1 MKPVRGPKV
10 ADGSASG
17 AFLALEHKGGNMAYG
32 LSRQQI
38 VMLVIMVFGTFVT
51 VLNQTV
57 VTPAQPSIMAEM
69 GIDASTV
76 QWLTTGFTLVNAIM
90 IPVTAYLTDKHST
103 KILYIISLC
112 IFAIGSLMAG
122 MAPNFAVLLI
132 GRLLQAAGA
141 GILMPMVMT
150 VLMITFPV
158 ERRGSA
164 MGIFGIVIAFA
175 PAVGPSVAGLV
186 IDSFGWRILFYAIAT
201 LIVVVILI
209 SVFALRKSKPF
220 NPSAHLDKLSVIL
233 STVGFGALLYGFST
247 IGSVGLNVSDGIITL
262 VGIVVLV
269 LFFRRQLKMEQPMLN
284 VRVLA
289 NRRFLVGTVIGM
301 IVQASLLAAGVLMP
315 IYLQSYMGY
324 SATVSGLVIM
334 PGAILMGVMN
344 PFAGRLFDKYGPRVL
359 SIIGLTILT
368 ISTVGFATLSS
379 TTDVVWVTIIYT
391 VRMFSLSLV
400 NMPITTWAMNALDNK
415 VLNHGTSVNNT
426 LRQVSGS
433 LGTALLVSID
443 TFVTGSASGSMT
455 PVEAGIAG
463 VNAAFMAAV
472 ALSAVAL
479 ILTIVFVKNTPGKQ
493 QSEPDG
499 EERTMIEKIMKRDV
513 YSLSPDATVVDAMKL
528 FVEHGISGAPVVDKS
543 GKAVGFVSDGDIM
556 RLLSTQSNSYMDPV
570 VLIMQM
576 GVDQETYD
584 EKLANLMKMNIRDIG
599 TKGVIGVDLRTTL
612 PQVCRLLS
620 KNHLKKVPVLHDGKI
635 IGVINRSDITLY
647 SMKTYLEGRDDKDL
661 DREVAIDER
670 KRAEAVSQQQIDSAG
685 QTESA
690 AKATGRNALKQ

>member
-1 MKPVRGPKV
+1 
-10 ADGSASG
+10 
-17 AFLALEHKGGNMAYG
+17 MAYG

-38 VMLVIMVFGTFVT
+38 VMLVIMIFGTFIT
-51 VLNQTV
+51 VLNQTI

-69 GIDASTV
+69 SIDASSV

-103 KILYIISLC
+103 KILYIISMA

-122 MAPNFAVLLI
+122 IAPDFAVLLI

-150 VLMITFPV
+150 VLMLTFPV

-175 PAVGPSVAGLV
+175 PAIGPSVAGLV
-186 IDSFGWRILFYAIAT
+186 IDSFGWRILFYAIAA

-209 SVFALRKSKPF
+209 SLLVLKRTEPL
-220 NPSAHLDKLSVIL
+220 NPAAHLDKISVVL

-247 IGSVGLNVSDGIITL
+247 IGSVGLNIVDGVITL
-262 VGIVVLV
+262 LGVIVLV

-289 NRRFLVGTVIGM
+289 NRRFLIGTVIGM

-334 PGAILMGVMN
+334 PGAILMGIMN

-359 SIIGLTILT
+359 SIVGLAILT
-368 ISTVGFATLSS
+368 ISTVGFATLTS
-379 TTDVVWVTIIYT
+379 TTNVIWITIIYT
-391 VRMFSLSLV
+391 IRMLSLSLV

-443 TFVTGSASGSMT
+443 TFATASASGSMA
-455 PVEAGIAG
+455 PVEAGILG
-463 VNAAFMAAV
+463 VNAAFTAAV
-472 ALSAVAL
+472 VLSAVAL
-479 ILTIVFVKNTPGKQ
+479 ALTIIFVKNK
-493 QSEPDG
+493 PD
-499 EERTMIEKIMKRDV
+499 EAKSVDPDNEQRTMIEKIMKPDV
-513 YSLSPDATVVDAMKL
+513 YSLPPDATVVDAMRL
-528 FVEHGISGAPVVDKS
+528 FVEHGISGAPVVDAN

-556 RLLSTQSNSYMDPV
+556 RLLSAESNAYMDPV

-576 GVDQETYD
+576 RADEETYD

-599 TKGVIGVDLRTTL
+599 AKGVIGVDLYTTL
-612 PQVCRLLS
+612 PQVCRILS
-620 KNHLKKVPVLHDGKI
+620 KNHLKKVPVLHEDRI
-635 IGVINRSDITLY
+635 VGVINRSDITLY

-661 DREVAIDER
+661 DREIRIDER
-670 KRAEAVSQQQIDSAG
+670 KRAEAERNQHEQNI
-685 QTESA
+685 
-690 AKATGRNALKQ
+690 ATRQ

>member
-1 MKPVRGPKV
+1 
-10 ADGSASG
+10 
-17 AFLALEHKGGNMAYG
+17 MAYG
-32 LSRQQI
+32 LTRQQI
-38 VMLVIMVFGTFVT
+38 VMLVIMIFGTFVT

-103 KILYIISLC
+103 KMLYLVSMG
-112 IFAIGSLMAG
+112 IFAVGSLMAG
-122 MAPNFAVLLI
+122 IAPDFAVLLI

-150 VLMITFPV
+150 VLMLTFPV

-175 PAVGPSVAGLV
+175 PAIGPSVSGLV
-186 IDSFGWRILFYAIAT
+186 IDSFGWRVLFYAIAI
-201 LIVVVILI
+201 LISAVVLI
-209 SVFALRKSKPF
+209 SVFVLKKTEPL
-220 NPSAHLDKLSVIL
+220 NPAAQLDKISVIM

-247 IGSVGLNVSDGIITL
+247 IGSVGINVADAAITL

-284 VRVLA
+284 VRVLS
-289 NRRFLVGTVIGM
+289 NRRFLIGTVIGM

-334 PGAILMGVMN
+334 PGAILMGVLN

-359 SIIGLTILT
+359 SIIGLAILT
-368 ISTVGFATLSS
+368 ISTVGFATLTS
-379 TTDVVWVTIIYT
+379 TTDVVWLTILYT
-391 VRMFSLSLV
+391 IRMASLSLV

-415 VLNHGTSVNNT
+415 LLNHGTSVNNT

-443 TFVTGSASGSMT
+443 TFVTGTASGTMD
-455 PVEAGIAG
+455 PVQAGILG
-463 VNAAFMAAV
+463 VNAAFVAAV
-472 ALSAVAL
+472 VLSAVAL
-479 ILTIVFVKNTPGKQ
+479 VLTIVFVKNRPEDVKIAET
-493 QSEPDG
+493 EG
-499 EERTMIEKIMKRDV
+499 EERTMVEKIMKPDV
-513 YSLSPDATVVDAMKL
+513 YSLPPDATVVDAMKF
-528 FVEHGISGAPVVDKS
+528 FVEHGISGAPVVDAE
-543 GKAVGFVSDGDIM
+543 GRATGFVSDGDIM

-570 VLIMQM
+570 VMIMQM
-576 GVDQETYD
+576 RADEETYD

-599 TKGVIGVDLRTTL
+599 TKGVIGIDLHTTL
-612 PQVCRLLS
+612 PQVCRILS
-620 KNHLKKVPVLHDGKI
+620 KNHLKKVPVLHEGKI

-661 DREVAIDER
+661 DREIKIDER
-670 KRAEAVSQQQIDSAG
+670 KRAEAEKRRRAQEEA
-685 QTESA
+685 E
-690 AKATGRNALKQ
+690 

>member
-1 MKPVRGPKV
+1 
-10 ADGSASG
+10 
-17 AFLALEHKGGNMAYG
+17 MAYG
-32 LSRQQI
+32 LTRQQI
-38 VMLVIMVFGTFVT
+38 VMLVIMIFGTFVT

-103 KILYIISLC
+103 KMLYLVSMG
-112 IFAIGSLMAG
+112 IFAVGSLMAG
-122 MAPNFAVLLI
+122 IAPDFAVLLI

-150 VLMITFPV
+150 VLMLTFPV

-175 PAVGPSVAGLV
+175 PAIGPSVSGLV
-186 IDSFGWRILFYAIAT
+186 IDSFGWRVLFYAIAI
-201 LIVVVILI
+201 LIAAVVLI
-209 SVFALRKSKPF
+209 SVFVLKKTEPL
-220 NPSAHLDKLSVIL
+220 NPAAQLDKISVIM

-247 IGSVGLNVSDGIITL
+247 IGSVGINVADAAITL

-284 VRVLA
+284 VRVLS
-289 NRRFLVGTVIGM
+289 NRRFLIGTVIGM

-334 PGAILMGVMN
+334 PGAILMGVLN

-359 SIIGLTILT
+359 SIIGLAILT
-368 ISTVGFATLSS
+368 ISTVGFATLTS
-379 TTDVVWVTIIYT
+379 TTDVVWLTILYT
-391 VRMFSLSLV
+391 IRMASLSLV

-415 VLNHGTSVNNT
+415 LLNHGTSVNNT

-443 TFVTGSASGSMT
+443 TFVTGTASGTMD
-455 PVEAGIAG
+455 PVQAGILG
-463 VNAAFMAAV
+463 VNAAFVAAV
-472 ALSAVAL
+472 VLSAVAL
-479 ILTIVFVKNTPGKQ
+479 VFTIVFVKNRPEDVKIAET
-493 QSEPDG
+493 EG
-499 EERTMIEKIMKRDV
+499 EERTMVEKIMKPDV
-513 YSLSPDATVVDAMKL
+513 YSLPPDATVVDAMKF
-528 FVEHGISGAPVVDKS
+528 FVEHGISGAPVVDAE
-543 GKAVGFVSDGDIM
+543 GRATGFVSDGDIM

-570 VLIMQM
+570 VMIMQM
-576 GVDQETYD
+576 RADEETYD

-599 TKGVIGVDLRTTL
+599 TKGVIGIDLHTTL
-612 PQVCRLLS
+612 PQVCRILS
-620 KNHLKKVPVLHDGKI
+620 KNHLKKVPVLHEGKI

-661 DREVAIDER
+661 DREIKIDER
-670 KRAEAVSQQQIDSAG
+670 KRAEAEKRRHAQEEA
-685 QTESA
+685 E
-690 AKATGRNALKQ
+690 

>member
-1 MKPVRGPKV
+1 
-10 ADGSASG
+10 
-17 AFLALEHKGGNMAYG
+17 MAYG
-32 LSRQQI
+32 LTRQQI
-38 VMLVIMVFGTFVT
+38 VMLVIMIFGTFVT

-69 GIDASTV
+69 GIDASLV

-103 KILYIISLC
+103 KVLYVVSMA
-112 IFAIGSLMAG
+112 IFAVGSLMAG
-122 MAPNFAVLLI
+122 IAPDFTVLLI

-150 VLMITFPV
+150 VLMLTFPV

-164 MGIFGIVIAFA
+164 MGIFGVVIAFA
-175 PAVGPSVAGLV
+175 PAIGPSVAGLV
-186 IDSFGWRILFYAIAT
+186 IDSYGWRIMFYAIAI
-201 LIVVVILI
+201 LIAAVILI
-209 SVFALRKSKPF
+209 SVFVLKKSEPL
-220 NPSAHLDKLSVIL
+220 NPDAHLDKISVVM

-247 IGSVGLNVSDGIITL
+247 IGSVGLNVADGVITL

-289 NRRFLVGTVIGM
+289 NRRFLIGTVIGM

-334 PGAILMGVMN
+334 PGAILMGIMN

-359 SIIGLTILT
+359 SITGLVILT
-368 ISTVGFATLSS
+368 ISTIGFATLSS
-379 TTDVVWVTIIYT
+379 TTDVVWLTIIYAI
-391 VRMFSLSLV
+391 RMFSMSLI

-443 TFVTGSASGSMT
+443 TFVTGSASGTMGT
-455 PVEAGIAG
+455 VEAGILG
-463 VNAAFMAAV
+463 VNAAFAAAV
-472 ALSAVAL
+472 VLSAIAL
-479 ILTIVFVKNTPGKQ
+479 GVTIAFVKNTPQDAKDVDPQ
-493 QSEPDG
+493 G
-499 EERTMIEKIMKRDV
+499 EQRTMIEKIMKHDV

-528 FVEHGISGAPVVDKS
+528 FVEHGISGAPVVDAD

-556 RLLSTQSNSYMDPV
+556 RLLSAQSNAYTDPV
-570 VLIMQM
+570 VMIMQIRA
-576 GVDQETYD
+576 DEETYD
-584 EKLANLMKMNIRDIG
+584 EKLAKLMQMNIRDIG
-599 TKGVIGVDLRTTL
+599 TKGVIGVDLYTTL
-612 PQVCRLLS
+612 PQVCRILS
-620 KNHLKKVPVLHDGKI
+620 KNHLKKIPVLHDGRI

-661 DREVAIDER
+661 DREIKIDEL
-670 KRAEAVSQQQIDSAG
+670 KRAEAEKRRREEAAAAQQ
-685 QTESA
+685 
-690 AKATGRNALKQ
+690 

>member
-1 MKPVRGPKV
+1 M
-10 ADGSASG
+10 
-17 AFLALEHKGGNMAYG
+17 AFG
-32 LSRQQI
+32 LTKQQI

-57 VTPAQPSIMAEM
+57 VTPAQPSIMLEM

-103 KILYIISLC
+103 KILYLVSMG
-112 IFAIGSLMAG
+112 IFALGSLMAG
-122 MAPNFAVLLI
+122 IAPDFAVLLA

-150 VLMITFPV
+150 VLMLTVPV

-175 PAVGPSVAGLV
+175 PAIGPSVAGLV
-186 IDSFGWRILFYAIAT
+186 IDGYGWRIMFYAIAI
-201 LIVVVILI
+201 LIALVILI
-209 SVFALRKSKPF
+209 SCFALKKAEPL
-220 NPSAHLDKLSVIL
+220 NPAAQLDKVSVIM

-247 IGSVGLNVSDGIITL
+247 IGSVGLNVADGIITL

-289 NRRFLVGTVIGM
+289 NRRFLIGTAIGM

-334 PGAILMGVMN
+334 PGAILMGVLN

-359 SIIGLTILT
+359 SIIGLVILT

-379 TTDVVWVTIIYT
+379 TTDVVWLTILYT
-391 VRMFSLSLV
+391 IRMASLSLV

-415 VLNHGTSVNNT
+415 LLNHGTSVNNT

-443 TFVTGSASGSMT
+443 TFVTGSASGTMGA
-455 PVEAGIAG
+455 VEAGILG
-463 VNAAFMAAV
+463 VNAAFAAAV
-472 ALSAVAL
+472 VLSAIAL
-479 ILTIVFVKNTPGKQ
+479 GLTIAFVKNTPNEAKDVDP
-493 QSEPDG
+493 EG
-499 EERTMIEKIMKRDV
+499 EQRTMIEKIMKRDV

-528 FVEHGISGAPVVDKS
+528 FVEHGISGAPVVDAD
-543 GKAVGFVSDGDIM
+543 GRAVGFVSDGDIM
-556 RLLSTQSNSYMDPV
+556 RLLSAQSNAYTDPV
-570 VLIMQM
+570 VMIMQIRA
-576 GVDQETYD
+576 DEETYD
-584 EKLANLMKMNIRDIG
+584 EKLAKLMQMNIRDIG
-599 TKGVIGVDLRTTL
+599 TKGVIGVDLYTTL
-612 PQVCRLLS
+612 PQVCRILS
-620 KNHLKKVPVLHDGKI
+620 KNHLKKIPVLHDDRI

-661 DREVAIDER
+661 DREIAIDER
-670 KRAEAVSQQQIDSAG
+670 KRAEAAQ
-685 QTESA
+685 
-690 AKATGRNALKQ
+690 AKLAQADAE

>member
-1 MKPVRGPKV
+1 
-10 ADGSASG
+10 
-17 AFLALEHKGGNMAYG
+17 MAYG
-32 LSRQQI
+32 LTRQQI
-38 VMLVIMVFGTFVT
+38 VMLVIMIFGTFVT

-103 KILYIISLC
+103 KMLYLVSMG
-112 IFAIGSLMAG
+112 IFAVGSLMAG
-122 MAPNFAVLLI
+122 IAPDFAVLLI

-150 VLMITFPV
+150 VLMLTFPV

-175 PAVGPSVAGLV
+175 PAIGPSVSGLV
-186 IDSFGWRILFYAIAT
+186 IDSFGWRVLFYAIAI
-201 LIVVVILI
+201 LIAAVVLI
-209 SVFALRKSKPF
+209 SVFVLKKTEPL
-220 NPSAHLDKLSVIL
+220 NPAAQLDKISVIM

-247 IGSVGLNVSDGIITL
+247 IGSVGINVADAAITL

-284 VRVLA
+284 VRVLS
-289 NRRFLVGTVIGM
+289 NRRFLIGTVIGM

-334 PGAILMGVMN
+334 PGAILMGVLN

-359 SIIGLTILT
+359 SIIGLAILT
-368 ISTVGFATLSS
+368 ISTVGFATLTS
-379 TTDVVWVTIIYT
+379 TTDVVWLTILYT
-391 VRMFSLSLV
+391 IRMASLSLV

-415 VLNHGTSVNNT
+415 LLNHGTSVNNT

-443 TFVTGSASGSMT
+443 TFVTGTTSGTMD
-455 PVEAGIAG
+455 PVQAGILG
-463 VNAAFMAAV
+463 VNAAFVAAV
-472 ALSAVAL
+472 VLSAVAL
-479 ILTIVFVKNTPGKQ
+479 VLTIVFVKNRPEDVKIAET
-493 QSEPDG
+493 EG
-499 EERTMIEKIMKRDV
+499 EERTMVEKIMKPDV
-513 YSLSPDATVVDAMKL
+513 YSLPPDATVVDAMKF
-528 FVEHGISGAPVVDKS
+528 FVEHGISGAPVVDAE
-543 GKAVGFVSDGDIM
+543 GRAVGFVSDGDFM
-556 RLLSTQSNSYMDPV
+556 RLLSTQSYSYMDPV
-570 VLIMQM
+570 VMIMQM
-576 GVDQETYD
+576 RADEETYD

-599 TKGVIGVDLRTTL
+599 TKGVIGIDLHTTL
-612 PQVCRLLS
+612 PQVCRILS
-620 KNHLKKVPVLHDGKI
+620 KNHLKKVPVLHEGKI

-661 DREVAIDER
+661 DREIKIDER
-670 KRAEAVSQQQIDSAG
+670 KRAEAEKRRRAQEEA
-685 QTESA
+685 E
-690 AKATGRNALKQ
+690 

>member
-1 MKPVRGPKV
+1 MGLTR
-10 ADGSASG
+10 SQIIM
-17 AFLALEHKGGNMAYG
+17 LA
-32 LSRQQI
+32 
-38 VMLVIMVFGTFVT
+38 IMIFGTFVT

-69 GIDASTV
+69 GIDAATV
-76 QWLTTGFTLVNAIM
+76 QWLTTGFTLINAIM

-103 KILYIISLC
+103 KALYIISLA
-112 IFAIGSLMAG
+112 IFAVGSLLAG
-122 MAPNFAVLLI
+122 IAPNFAVLLV

-150 VLMITFPV
+150 VLMLTFPP

-175 PAVGPSVAGLV
+175 PAIGPSVAGLV
-186 IDSFGWRILFYAIAT
+186 IDSFGWRILFYAIAA
-201 LIVVVILI
+201 LIAIVIAV
-209 SVFALRKSKPF
+209 SVFALKRTEPL
-220 NPSAHLDKLSVIL
+220 NPAAHLDKISVVM

-247 IGSVGLNVSDGIITL
+247 IGSVGLNVSDSIITL
-262 VGIVVLV
+262 VGLVVLV

-289 NRRFLVGTVIGM
+289 NRRFLIGTVIGM

-334 PGAILMGVMN
+334 PGAILMGIMN

-359 SIIGLTILT
+359 SIIGLTVLT
-368 ISTVGFATLSS
+368 VSTVGFATLTS
-379 TTDVVWVTIIYT
+379 TTNVVWITIIYT

-443 TFVTGSASGSMT
+443 AFVAGSMSGSMGT
-455 PVEAGIAG
+455 VEAGILG
-463 VNAAFMAAV
+463 VNAAFFAAV
-472 ALSAVAL
+472 VLSAIAL
-479 ILTIVFVKNTPGKQ
+479 GLTIAFVKNKPSDEKA
-493 QSEPDG
+493 EPERNR
-499 EERTMIEKIMKRDV
+499 EERTMIEKIMKKDV
-513 YSLSPDATVVDAMKL
+513 YSLSPDATVVDAMKF
-528 FVEHGISGAPVVDKS
+528 FVEHGISGAPVVDAD
-543 GKAVGFVSDGDIM
+543 GRAVGFVSDGDIM

-570 VLIMQM
+570 VMIMQM
-576 GVDQETYD
+576 RADEETYD

-599 TKGVIGVDLRTTL
+599 TKGVIGIDLYTTL
-612 PQVCRLLS
+612 PQVCRILS
-620 KNHLKKVPVLHDGKI
+620 KNHLKKVPVLHEGKI
-635 IGVINRSDITLY
+635 VGVINRSDITLY
-647 SMKTYLEGRDDKDL
+647 SMKTYLEGQADADL
-661 DREVAIDER
+661 EREVKIDEL
-670 KRAEAVSQQQIDSAG
+670 KREGKSLD
-685 QTESA
+685 
-690 AKATGRNALKQ
+690 ALKEPAPQA

>member
-1 MKPVRGPKV
+1 
-10 ADGSASG
+10 
-17 AFLALEHKGGNMAYG
+17 MAYG
-32 LSRQQI
+32 LTRQQI
-38 VMLVIMVFGTFVT
+38 VMLVIMIFGTFVT

-57 VTPAQPSIMAEM
+57 ITPAQPSIMAEM

-103 KILYIISLC
+103 KMLYLVSMG
-112 IFAIGSLMAG
+112 IFAVGSLMAG
-122 MAPNFAVLLI
+122 IAPDFAVLLI

-150 VLMITFPV
+150 VLMLTFPV

-175 PAVGPSVAGLV
+175 PAIGPSVSGLV
-186 IDSFGWRILFYAIAT
+186 IDSFGWRVLFYAIAI
-201 LIVVVILI
+201 LIAAVVLI
-209 SVFALRKSKPF
+209 SVFVLKKTEPL
-220 NPSAHLDKLSVIL
+220 NPAAQLDKISVIM

-247 IGSVGLNVSDGIITL
+247 IGSVGINVADAAITL

-284 VRVLA
+284 VRVLS
-289 NRRFLVGTVIGM
+289 NRRFLIGTVIGM

-334 PGAILMGVMN
+334 PGAILMGVLN

-359 SIIGLTILT
+359 SIIGLAILT
-368 ISTVGFATLSS
+368 ISTVGFATLTS
-379 TTDVVWVTIIYT
+379 TTDVVWLTILYT
-391 VRMFSLSLV
+391 IRMASLSLV

-415 VLNHGTSVNNT
+415 LLNHGTSVNNT

-443 TFVTGSASGSMT
+443 TFVTGTASGTMD
-455 PVEAGIAG
+455 PVQAGILG
-463 VNAAFMAAV
+463 VNAAFVAAV
-472 ALSAVAL
+472 VLSAVAL
-479 ILTIVFVKNTPGKQ
+479 VLTIVFVKNRPEDVKIAET
-493 QSEPDG
+493 EG
-499 EERTMIEKIMKRDV
+499 EERTMVEKIMKPDV
-513 YSLSPDATVVDAMKL
+513 YSLPPDATVVDAMKF
-528 FVEHGISGAPVVDKS
+528 FVEHGISGAPVVDAE
-543 GKAVGFVSDGDIM
+543 GRAVGFVSDGDIM

-570 VLIMQM
+570 VMIMQM
-576 GVDQETYD
+576 RADEETYD

-599 TKGVIGVDLRTTL
+599 TKGVIGIDLHTTL
-612 PQVCRLLS
+612 PQVCRILS
-620 KNHLKKVPVLHDGKI
+620 KNHLKKVPVLHEGKI

-661 DREVAIDER
+661 DREIKIDER
-670 KRAEAVSQQQIDSAG
+670 KRAEAEKRRRAQEEA
-685 QTESA
+685 E
-690 AKATGRNALKQ
+690 

>member
-1 MKPVRGPKV
+1 MGLTR
-10 ADGSASG
+10 SQIIM
-17 AFLALEHKGGNMAYG
+17 LA
-32 LSRQQI
+32 
-38 VMLVIMVFGTFVT
+38 IMIFGTFVT

-69 GIDASTV
+69 GIDAATV

-103 KILYIISLC
+103 KALYIISLA
-112 IFAIGSLMAG
+112 IFAVGSLLAG
-122 MAPNFAVLLI
+122 IAPNFAVLLV

-150 VLMITFPV
+150 VLMLTFPP

-175 PAVGPSVAGLV
+175 PAIGPSVAGLV
-186 IDSFGWRILFYAIAT
+186 IDSFGWRILFYAIAA
-201 LIVVVILI
+201 LIAIVIAV
-209 SVFALRKSKPF
+209 SVFALKRTEPL
-220 NPSAHLDKLSVIL
+220 NPAAHLDKISVVM

-247 IGSVGLNVSDGIITL
+247 IGSIGLNVSDSIITL
-262 VGIVVLV
+262 VGLVVLV
-269 LFFRRQLKMEQPMLN
+269 LFFRRQFKMEQPMLN

-289 NRRFLVGTVIGM
+289 NRRFLIGTVIGM

-334 PGAILMGVMN
+334 PGAILMGIMN

-359 SIIGLTILT
+359 SIIGLTVLT
-368 ISTVGFATLSS
+368 VSTVGFATLTSA
-379 TTDVVWVTIIYT
+379 TNVVWITIIYT

-443 TFVTGSASGSMT
+443 AFVAGSMSDSMGT
-455 PVEAGIAG
+455 VEAGILG
-463 VNAAFMAAV
+463 VNAAFFAAV
-472 ALSAVAL
+472 VLSAIAL
-479 ILTIVFVKNTPGKQ
+479 GLTIAFVKNKPSDEKA
-493 QSEPDG
+493 EPERNR
-499 EERTMIEKIMKRDV
+499 EERTMIEKIMKKDV
-513 YSLSPDATVVDAMKL
+513 YSLSPDATVVDAMKF
-528 FVEHGISGAPVVDKS
+528 FVEHGISGAPVVDAD
-543 GKAVGFVSDGDIM
+543 GRAVGFVSDGDIM

-570 VLIMQM
+570 VMIMQM
-576 GVDQETYD
+576 RADEETYD

-599 TKGVIGVDLRTTL
+599 TKGVIGIDLYTTL
-612 PQVCRLLS
+612 PQVCRILS
-620 KNHLKKVPVLHDGKI
+620 KNHLKKVPVLHEGKI
-635 IGVINRSDITLY
+635 VGVINRSDITLY
-647 SMKTYLEGRDDKDL
+647 SMKTYLEGQADADL
-661 DREVAIDER
+661 EREVKIDEL
-670 KRAEAVSQQQIDSAG
+670 KREGKSLD
-685 QTESA
+685 
-690 AKATGRNALKQ
+690 ALKEPAPQA

>member
-1 MKPVRGPKV
+1 
-10 ADGSASG
+10 
-17 AFLALEHKGGNMAYG
+17 MAYG
-32 LSRQQI
+32 LTRQQI
-38 VMLVIMVFGTFVT
+38 VMLVIMIFGTFVT

-103 KILYIISLC
+103 KMLYLVSMG
-112 IFAIGSLMAG
+112 IFAVGSLMAG
-122 MAPNFAVLLI
+122 IAPDFAVLLI

-150 VLMITFPV
+150 VLMLTFPV

-175 PAVGPSVAGLV
+175 PAIGPSVSGLV
-186 IDSFGWRILFYAIAT
+186 IDSFGWRVLFYAIAI
-201 LIVVVILI
+201 LIAAVVLI
-209 SVFALRKSKPF
+209 SVFVLKKTEPL
-220 NPSAHLDKLSVIL
+220 NPAAQLDKISVIM

-247 IGSVGLNVSDGIITL
+247 IGSVGINVADAAITL

-284 VRVLA
+284 VRVLS
-289 NRRFLVGTVIGM
+289 NRRFFIGTVIGM

-334 PGAILMGVMN
+334 PGAILMGVLN

-359 SIIGLTILT
+359 SIIGLAILT
-368 ISTVGFATLSS
+368 ISTVGFATLTS
-379 TTDVVWVTIIYT
+379 TTDVVWLTILYT
-391 VRMFSLSLV
+391 IRMASLSLV

-415 VLNHGTSVNNT
+415 LLNHGTSVNNT

-443 TFVTGSASGSMT
+443 TFVTGTASGTMD
-455 PVEAGIAG
+455 PVQAGILG
-463 VNAAFMAAV
+463 VNAAFVAAV
-472 ALSAVAL
+472 VLSAVAL
-479 ILTIVFVKNTPGKQ
+479 VLTIVFVKNRPEDVKIAET
-493 QSEPDG
+493 EG
-499 EERTMIEKIMKRDV
+499 EERTMVEKIMKPDV

-528 FVEHGISGAPVVDKS
+528 FVKHGISGAPVVDAS

-556 RLLSTQSNSYMDPV
+556 RLLSSQSNSYMDPV
-570 VLIMQM
+570 VMIMQM

-599 TKGVIGVDLRTTL
+599 TKGVIGVDLYTTL
-612 PQVCRLLS
+612 PQVCRILS
-620 KNHLKKVPVLHDGKI
+620 KNHLKKIPVLHDGKI

-661 DREVAIDER
+661 DREIAIDER
-670 KRAEAVSQQQIDSAG
+670 KRAEAERKHREQETATQQ
-685 QTESA
+685 
-690 AKATGRNALKQ
+690 

>member
-1 MKPVRGPKV
+1 
-10 ADGSASG
+10 
-17 AFLALEHKGGNMAYG
+17 MAYG
-32 LSRQQI
+32 LTRQQI
-38 VMLVIMVFGTFVT
+38 VMLVIMIFGTFVT

-103 KILYIISLC
+103 KMLYLVSMG
-112 IFAIGSLMAG
+112 IFAVGSLMAG
-122 MAPNFAVLLI
+122 IAPDFAVLLI

-150 VLMITFPV
+150 VLMLTFPV

-175 PAVGPSVAGLV
+175 PAIGPSVSGLV
-186 IDSFGWRILFYAIAT
+186 IDSFGWRVLFYAIAI
-201 LIVVVILI
+201 LIAAVVLI
-209 SVFALRKSKPF
+209 SVFVLKKTEPL
-220 NPSAHLDKLSVIL
+220 NPAAQLDKISVIM

-247 IGSVGLNVSDGIITL
+247 IGSVGINVADAAITL

-284 VRVLA
+284 VRVLS
-289 NRRFLVGTVIGM
+289 NRRFLIGTVIGM

-334 PGAILMGVMN
+334 PGAILMGVLN

-359 SIIGLTILT
+359 SIIGLAILT
-368 ISTVGFATLSS
+368 ISTVGFATLTS
-379 TTDVVWVTIIYT
+379 TTDVVWLTILYT
-391 VRMFSLSLV
+391 IRMASLSLV

-415 VLNHGTSVNNT
+415 LLNHGTSVNNT

-443 TFVTGSASGSMT
+443 TFVTGTASGTMD
-455 PVEAGIAG
+455 PVQAGILG
-463 VNAAFMAAV
+463 VNAAFVAAV
-472 ALSAVAL
+472 VLSAMAL
-479 ILTIVFVKNTPGKQ
+479 VLTIVFVKNRPEDVKIAET
-493 QSEPDG
+493 EG
-499 EERTMIEKIMKRDV
+499 EERTMVEKIMKPDV
-513 YSLSPDATVVDAMKL
+513 YSLPPDATVVDAMKF
-528 FVEHGISGAPVVDKS
+528 FVEHGISGAPVVDAE
-543 GKAVGFVSDGDIM
+543 GRAVGFVSDGDIM

-570 VLIMQM
+570 VMIMQM
-576 GVDQETYD
+576 RADEETYD
-584 EKLANLMKMNIRDIG
+584 EKLANLMKMNIRNIG
-599 TKGVIGVDLRTTL
+599 TKGVIGIDLHTTL
-612 PQVCRLLS
+612 PQVCRILS
-620 KNHLKKVPVLHDGKI
+620 KNHLKKVPVLHEGKI

-661 DREVAIDER
+661 DREIKIDER
-670 KRAEAVSQQQIDSAG
+670 KRAEAEKRRRAQEEA
-685 QTESA
+685 E
-690 AKATGRNALKQ
+690 

>member
-1 MKPVRGPKV
+1 MGLTR
-10 ADGSASG
+10 SQIIM
-17 AFLALEHKGGNMAYG
+17 LA
-32 LSRQQI
+32 
-38 VMLVIMVFGTFVT
+38 IMIFGTFVT

-69 GIDASTV
+69 GIDAATV

-103 KILYIISLC
+103 KALYIISLA
-112 IFAIGSLMAG
+112 IFAVGSLLAG
-122 MAPNFAVLLI
+122 IAPNFAVLLV

-150 VLMITFPV
+150 VLMLTFPP

-175 PAVGPSVAGLV
+175 PAIGPSVAGLV
-186 IDSFGWRILFYAIAT
+186 IDSLGWRILFYAIAA
-201 LIVVVILI
+201 LIAIVIAV
-209 SVFALRKSKPF
+209 SVFALKRTEPL
-220 NPSAHLDKLSVIL
+220 NPAAHLDKISVVM

-247 IGSVGLNVSDGIITL
+247 IGSVGLNVSDSIITL
-262 VGIVVLV
+262 VGLVVLV

-289 NRRFLVGTVIGM
+289 NRRFLIGTVIGM

-334 PGAILMGVMN
+334 PGAILMGIMN

-359 SIIGLTILT
+359 SIIGLTVLT
-368 ISTVGFATLSS
+368 VSTVGFAMLTS
-379 TTDVVWVTIIYT
+379 TTNVAWITIIYT

-443 TFVTGSASGSMT
+443 AFVAGSMSGSMGT
-455 PVEAGIAG
+455 VEAGILG
-463 VNAAFMAAV
+463 VNAAFFAAV
-472 ALSAVAL
+472 VLSAIAL
-479 ILTIVFVKNTPGKQ
+479 GLTIAFVKNKPGDEKAKP
-493 QSEPDG
+493 ERNR
-499 EERTMIEKIMKRDV
+499 EERTMIEKIMKKDV
-513 YSLSPDATVVDAMKL
+513 YSLSPDATVVDAMKF
-528 FVEHGISGAPVVDKS
+528 FVEHGISGAPVVDAD
-543 GKAVGFVSDGDIM
+543 GRAVGFVSDGDIM

-570 VLIMQM
+570 VMIMQM
-576 GVDQETYD
+576 RADEETYD

-599 TKGVIGVDLRTTL
+599 TKGVIGINLYTTL
-612 PQVCRLLS
+612 PQVCRILS
-620 KNHLKKVPVLHDGKI
+620 KNHLKKVPVLHEGKI
-635 IGVINRSDITLY
+635 VGVINRSDITLY
-647 SMKTYLEGRDDKDL
+647 SMKTYLEGQTDADL
-661 DREVAIDER
+661 EREVRIDEL
-670 KRAEAVSQQQIDSAG
+670 KREGKSLD
-685 QTESA
+685 
-690 AKATGRNALKQ
+690 ALKEQAPQA

>member
-1 MKPVRGPKV
+1 M
-10 ADGSASG
+10 
-17 AFLALEHKGGNMAYG
+17 LA
-32 LSRQQI
+32 
-38 VMLVIMVFGTFVT
+38 IMIFGTFVT

-69 GIDASTV
+69 GIDAATV

-103 KILYIISLC
+103 KALYIISLA
-112 IFAIGSLMAG
+112 IFAVGSLLAG
-122 MAPNFAVLLI
+122 IAPNFAVLLV

-150 VLMITFPV
+150 VLMLTFPP

-175 PAVGPSVAGLV
+175 PAIGPSVAGLV
-186 IDSFGWRILFYAIAT
+186 IDSFGWRILFYAIAA
-201 LIVVVILI
+201 LIAIVIAV
-209 SVFALRKSKPF
+209 SVFALKRTEPL
-220 NPSAHLDKLSVIL
+220 NPAAHLDKISVVM

-247 IGSVGLNVSDGIITL
+247 IGSVGLNVSDSIITL
-262 VGIVVLV
+262 VGLVVLV

-289 NRRFLVGTVIGM
+289 NRRFLIGTVIGM

-334 PGAILMGVMN
+334 PGAILMGIMN

-359 SIIGLTILT
+359 SIIGLTVLT
-368 ISTVGFATLSS
+368 VSTVGFATLTSA
-379 TTDVVWVTIIYT
+379 TNVVWITIIYT

-443 TFVTGSASGSMT
+443 AFVAGSMSGSMGT
-455 PVEAGIAG
+455 VEAGILG
-463 VNAAFMAAV
+463 VNAAFFAAV
-472 ALSAVAL
+472 VLSAIAL
-479 ILTIVFVKNTPGKQ
+479 GLTIAFVKNKPSDEKA
-493 QSEPDG
+493 EPERNR
-499 EERTMIEKIMKRDV
+499 EERTMIEKIMKKDV
-513 YSLSPDATVVDAMKL
+513 YSLSPDATVVDAMKF
-528 FVEHGISGAPVVDKS
+528 FVEHGISGAPVVDAD
-543 GKAVGFVSDGDIM
+543 GRAVGFVSDGDIM

-570 VLIMQM
+570 VMIMQM
-576 GVDQETYD
+576 RADEETYD

-599 TKGVIGVDLRTTL
+599 TKGVIGIDLYTTL
-612 PQVCRLLS
+612 PQVCRILS
-620 KNHLKKVPVLHDGKI
+620 KNHLKKVPVLHEGKI
-635 IGVINRSDITLY
+635 VGVINRSDITLY
-647 SMKTYLEGRDDKDL
+647 SMKTYLEGQTDADL
-661 DREVAIDER
+661 EREVKIDEL
-670 KRAEAVSQQQIDSAG
+670 KREGKSLD
-685 QTESA
+685 
-690 AKATGRNALKQ
+690 ALKEPAPQA

>member
-1 MKPVRGPKV
+1 MGLTH
-10 ADGSASG
+10 SQIIM
-17 AFLALEHKGGNMAYG
+17 LA
-32 LSRQQI
+32 
-38 VMLVIMVFGTFVT
+38 IMIFGTFVT

-69 GIDASTV
+69 GIDAATV

-103 KILYIISLC
+103 KALYIISLA
-112 IFAIGSLMAG
+112 IFAVGSLLAG
-122 MAPNFAVLLI
+122 IAPNFAVLLV

-150 VLMITFPV
+150 VLMLTFPP

-175 PAVGPSVAGLV
+175 PAIGPSVAGLV
-186 IDSFGWRILFYAIAT
+186 IDSLGWRILFYAIAA
-201 LIVVVILI
+201 LIAIVIAV
-209 SVFALRKSKPF
+209 SVFALKRTEPL
-220 NPSAHLDKLSVIL
+220 NPAAHLDKISVVM

-247 IGSVGLNVSDGIITL
+247 IGSVGLNVSDSIITL
-262 VGIVVLV
+262 VGLVVLV

-289 NRRFLVGTVIGM
+289 NRRFLIGTVIGM

-334 PGAILMGVMN
+334 PGAILMGIMN

-359 SIIGLTILT
+359 SIIGLTVLT
-368 ISTVGFATLSS
+368 VSTVGFATLTS
-379 TTDVVWVTIIYT
+379 TTNVAWITIIYT
-391 VRMFSLSLV
+391 VRMLSLSLV

-443 TFVTGSASGSMT
+443 AFVAGSMSGSMGT
-455 PVEAGIAG
+455 VEAGILG
-463 VNAAFMAAV
+463 VNAAFFAAV
-472 ALSAVAL
+472 VLSAIAL
-479 ILTIVFVKNTPGKQ
+479 GLTIAFVKNKPGDEKAKP
-493 QSEPDG
+493 ERNR
-499 EERTMIEKIMKRDV
+499 EERTMIEKIMKKDV
-513 YSLSPDATVVDAMKL
+513 YSLSPDATVVDAMKF
-528 FVEHGISGAPVVDKS
+528 FVEHGISGAPVVDAD
-543 GKAVGFVSDGDIM
+543 GRAVGFVSDGDIM

-570 VLIMQM
+570 VMIMQM
-576 GVDQETYD
+576 RADEETYD

-599 TKGVIGVDLRTTL
+599 TKGVIGINLYTTL
-612 PQVCRLLS
+612 PQVCRILS
-620 KNHLKKVPVLHDGKI
+620 KNHLKKVPVLHEGKI
-635 IGVINRSDITLY
+635 VGVINRSDITLY
-647 SMKTYLEGRDDKDL
+647 SMKTYLEGQTDADL
-661 DREVAIDER
+661 EREVKIDEL
-670 KRAEAVSQQQIDSAG
+670 KREGKSLD
-685 QTESA
+685 
-690 AKATGRNALKQ
+690 ALKEQAPQA

>member
-1 MKPVRGPKV
+1 MV
-10 ADGSASG
+10 
-17 AFLALEHKGGNMAYG
+17 YG
-32 LSRQQI
+32 LSKQQV
-38 VMLVIMVFGTFVT
+38 VMLVIMIFGTFVT

-103 KILYIISLC
+103 KILYIVSMG
-112 IFAIGSLMAG
+112 IFAVGSLLAG
-122 MAPNFAVLLI
+122 IAPNFAVLLV

-150 VLMITFPV
+150 VLMLTFPV

-175 PAVGPSVAGLV
+175 PAIGPSVSGLV
-186 IDSFGWRILFYAIAT
+186 IDNYGWRVLFYAIT
-201 LIVVVILI
+201 ILIAVVVVISFFVLKKTESLNPKAQLDKI
-209 SVFALRKSKPF
+209 SV
-220 NPSAHLDKLSVIL
+220 VL

-247 IGSVGLNVSDGIITL
+247 IGSVGLNVTDGIITL
-262 VGIVVLV
+262 VGLVVLV
-269 LFFRRQLKMEQPMLN
+269 LFFHRQVKMEQPMLN
-284 VRVLA
+284 VRVLK
-289 NRRFLVGTVIGM
+289 NRRFLIGTVIGM

-324 SATVSGLVIM
+324 SATVSGLVLM
-334 PGAILMGVMN
+334 PGAILMGIMN

-359 SIIGLTILT
+359 SIIGLVVLT
-368 ISTVGFATLSS
+368 ISTLGFATLSS
-379 TTDVVWVTIIYT
+379 TTDVVWLTIIYT
-391 VRMFSLSLV
+391 IRMFSLSLV

-443 TFVTGSASGSMT
+443 TFVTGTASGSMS
-455 PVEAGIAG
+455 PVEAGILG
-463 VNAAFMAAV
+463 VNAAFVAAV
-472 ALSAVAL
+472 VLSAVAL
-479 ILTIVFVKNTPGKQ
+479 LLTILFVKNTPNKAADVDPDNKQ
-493 QSEPDG
+493 
-499 EERTMIEKIMKRDV
+499 RTMIEKIMKHDV
-513 YSLSPDATVVDAMKL
+513 YSLSPDATVVDAMKF
-528 FVEHGISGAPVVDKS
+528 FVEHGISGAPVVDDS

-570 VLIMQM
+570 VMIMQM
-576 GVDQETYD
+576 GVDEETYD

-599 TKGVIGVDLRTTL
+599 TKGVIGIDLYTTL
-612 PQVCRLLS
+612 PQVCRILS
-620 KNHLKKVPVLHDGKI
+620 KNHLKKVPVLHEGKI
-635 IGVINRSDITLY
+635 VGVINRSDITLY

-661 DREVAIDER
+661 DREIKIDAE
-670 KRAEAVSQQQIDSAG
+670 KRRAAQAQQGAA
-685 QTESA
+685 QTDA
-690 AKATGRNALKQ
+690 PQAQA

>member
-1 MKPVRGPKV
+1 MGLTR
-10 ADGSASG
+10 SQIIM
-17 AFLALEHKGGNMAYG
+17 LA
-32 LSRQQI
+32 
-38 VMLVIMVFGTFVT
+38 IMIFGTFVT

-69 GIDASTV
+69 GIDAATV

-103 KILYIISLC
+103 KALYIISLA
-112 IFAIGSLMAG
+112 IFAVGSLLAG
-122 MAPNFAVLLI
+122 IAPNFAVLLV

-150 VLMITFPV
+150 VLMLTFPP

-175 PAVGPSVAGLV
+175 PAIGPSVAGLV
-186 IDSFGWRILFYAIAT
+186 IDSFGWRILFYAIAA
-201 LIVVVILI
+201 LIAIVIAV
-209 SVFALRKSKPF
+209 SVFALKRTEPL
-220 NPSAHLDKLSVIL
+220 NPAAHLDKISVVM

-247 IGSVGLNVSDGIITL
+247 IGSVGLNVSDSIITL
-262 VGIVVLV
+262 VGLVVLV

-289 NRRFLVGTVIGM
+289 NRRFLIGTVIGM

-334 PGAILMGVMN
+334 PGAILMGIMN

-359 SIIGLTILT
+359 SIIGLTVLT
-368 ISTVGFATLSS
+368 VSTVGFATLTS
-379 TTDVVWVTIIYT
+379 TTNVAWITIIYT

-443 TFVTGSASGSMT
+443 AFVAGSMSGSMGT
-455 PVEAGIAG
+455 VEAGILG
-463 VNAAFMAAV
+463 VNAAFFAAV
-472 ALSAVAL
+472 VLSAIAL
-479 ILTIVFVKNTPGKQ
+479 GLTIAFVKNKPGDEKAKP
-493 QSEPDG
+493 ERNR
-499 EERTMIEKIMKRDV
+499 EERTMIEKIMKKDV
-513 YSLSPDATVVDAMKL
+513 YSLSPDATVVDAMKF
-528 FVEHGISGAPVVDKS
+528 FVEHGISGAPVVDAD
-543 GKAVGFVSDGDIM
+543 GRAVGFVSDGDIM

-570 VLIMQM
+570 VMIMQM
-576 GVDQETYD
+576 RADEETYD

-599 TKGVIGVDLRTTL
+599 TKGVIGINLYTTL
-612 PQVCRLLS
+612 PQVCRILS
-620 KNHLKKVPVLHDGKI
+620 KNHLKKVPVLHEGKI
-635 IGVINRSDITLY
+635 VGVINRSDITLY
-647 SMKTYLEGRDDKDL
+647 SMKTYLEGQTDADL
-661 DREVAIDER
+661 EREVKIDEL
-670 KRAEAVSQQQIDSAG
+670 KREGKSLD
-685 QTESA
+685 
-690 AKATGRNALKQ
+690 ALKEQAPQA

>member
-1 MKPVRGPKV
+1 M
-10 ADGSASG
+10 
-17 AFLALEHKGGNMAYG
+17 LA
-32 LSRQQI
+32 
-38 VMLVIMVFGTFVT
+38 IMIFGTFVT

-69 GIDASTV
+69 GIDAATV

-103 KILYIISLC
+103 KALYIISLA
-112 IFAIGSLMAG
+112 IFAVGSLLAG
-122 MAPNFAVLLI
+122 IAPNFAVLLV

-150 VLMITFPV
+150 VLMLTFPP

-175 PAVGPSVAGLV
+175 PAIGPSVAGLV
-186 IDSFGWRILFYAIAT
+186 IDSFGWRILFYAIAA
-201 LIVVVILI
+201 LIAVVIAV
-209 SVFALRKSKPF
+209 SVFALKRTEPL
-220 NPSAHLDKLSVIL
+220 NPAAHLDKISVVM

-247 IGSVGLNVSDGIITL
+247 IGSVGLNVSDSIITL
-262 VGIVVLV
+262 VGLVVLV

-289 NRRFLVGTVIGM
+289 NRRFLIGTVIGM

-334 PGAILMGVMN
+334 PGAILMGIMN

-359 SIIGLTILT
+359 SIIGLTVLT
-368 ISTVGFATLSS
+368 VSTVGFATLTS
-379 TTDVVWVTIIYT
+379 TTNVVWITIIYT

-443 TFVTGSASGSMT
+443 AFVAGSMSGSMGT
-455 PVEAGIAG
+455 VEAGILG
-463 VNAAFMAAV
+463 VNAAFFAAV
-472 ALSAVAL
+472 VLSAIAL
-479 ILTIVFVKNTPGKQ
+479 GLTIAFVKNKPSDEKA
-493 QSEPDG
+493 EPERNR
-499 EERTMIEKIMKRDV
+499 EERTMIEKIMKKDV
-513 YSLSPDATVVDAMKL
+513 YSLSPDATVVDAMKF
-528 FVEHGISGAPVVDKS
+528 FVEHGISGAPVVDAD
-543 GKAVGFVSDGDIM
+543 GRAVGFVSDGDIM

-570 VLIMQM
+570 VMIMQM
-576 GVDQETYD
+576 RADEETYD

-599 TKGVIGVDLRTTL
+599 TKGVIGIDLYTTL
-612 PQVCRLLS
+612 PQVCRILS
-620 KNHLKKVPVLHDGKI
+620 KNHLKKVPVLHEGKI
-635 IGVINRSDITLY
+635 VGVINRSDITLY
-647 SMKTYLEGRDDKDL
+647 SMKTYLEGQADADL
-661 DREVAIDER
+661 EREVKIDEL
-670 KRAEAVSQQQIDSAG
+670 KREGKSLD
-685 QTESA
+685 
-690 AKATGRNALKQ
+690 ALKEPAPQA

>member
-1 MKPVRGPKV
+1 
-10 ADGSASG
+10 
-17 AFLALEHKGGNMAYG
+17 MAYG
-32 LSRQQI
+32 LTRQQI
-38 VMLVIMVFGTFVT
+38 VMLVIMIFGTFVT

-57 VTPAQPSIMAEM
+57 ITPAQPSIMMEM

-103 KILYIISLC
+103 KVLYIISMG

-122 MAPNFAVLLI
+122 LAPNFAVLLV

-150 VLMITFPV
+150 VLMLTFPV

-175 PAVGPSVAGLV
+175 PAIGPSVAGLV
-186 IDSFGWRILFYAIAT
+186 IDSYGWRLMFYAISL
-201 LIVVVILI
+201 LIAIVILV
-209 SVFALRKSKPF
+209 SVFVLKKAEPL
-220 NPSAHLDKLSVIL
+220 NPSAQLDKISVLL

-247 IGSVGLNVSDGIITL
+247 IGSVGLNVADGIITL

-289 NRRFLVGTVIGM
+289 NRRFLIGTVIGM

-334 PGAILMGVMN
+334 PGAILMGIMN

-359 SIIGLTILT
+359 SITGLVILT
-368 ISTVGFATLSS
+368 ISTIGFATLNSS
-379 TTDVVWVTIIYT
+379 TDVVWLTIIYAI
-391 VRMFSLSLV
+391 RMFSMSLI

-415 VLNHGTSVNNT
+415 LLNHGTSVNNT

-443 TFVTGSASGSMT
+443 TFVTGTASGTMST
-455 PVEAGIAG
+455 VEAGILG
-463 VNAAFMAAV
+463 VNAAFAAAV
-472 ALSAVAL
+472 VLSAVAL
-479 ILTIVFVKNTPGKQ
+479 VLTILFVKNTPAEQNEAEHG
-493 QSEPDG
+493 SE
-499 EERTMIEKIMKRDV
+499 EHTMIEKIMKRDV
-513 YSLSPDATVVDAMKL
+513 YSLPPDATVVDAMKL
-528 FVEHGISGAPVVDKS
+528 FVEHGISGAPVVDED

-556 RLLSTQSNSYMDPV
+556 RLLSTQSNAYTDPV
-570 VLIMQM
+570 VMIMQIRA
-576 GVDQETYD
+576 DQETYD
-584 EKLANLMKMNIRDIG
+584 EKLAKLMQMNIRDIG
-599 TKGVIGVDLRTTL
+599 TKGVIGVDLYTTL
-612 PQVCRLLS
+612 PQVCRILS
-620 KNHLKKVPVLHDGKI
+620 KNHLKKIPVLRDGRI
-635 IGVINRSDITLY
+635 IGVVNRSDITLY
-647 SMKTYLEGRDDKDL
+647 SMKTYLEGGEDADL
-661 DREVAIDER
+661 EREVKIDER
-670 KRAEAVSQQQIDSAG
+670 KRAEAAAQQA
-685 QTESA
+685 
-690 AKATGRNALKQ
+690 

>member
-1 MKPVRGPKV
+1 MGLTR
-10 ADGSASG
+10 SQIIM
-17 AFLALEHKGGNMAYG
+17 LA
-32 LSRQQI
+32 
-38 VMLVIMVFGTFVT
+38 IMIFGTFVT

-69 GIDASTV
+69 GIDAATV

-103 KILYIISLC
+103 KALYIISLA
-112 IFAIGSLMAG
+112 IFAVGSLLAG
-122 MAPNFAVLLI
+122 IAPNFAVLLV

-150 VLMITFPV
+150 VLMLTFPP

-175 PAVGPSVAGLV
+175 PAIGPSVAGLV
-186 IDSFGWRILFYAIAT
+186 IDSFGWRILFYAIAA
-201 LIVVVILI
+201 LIAIVIAV
-209 SVFALRKSKPF
+209 SVFALKRTEPL
-220 NPSAHLDKLSVIL
+220 NPAAHLDKISVVM

-247 IGSVGLNVSDGIITL
+247 IGSVGLNASDSIITL
-262 VGIVVLV
+262 VGLVVLV

-289 NRRFLVGTVIGM
+289 NRRFLIGTVIGM

-315 IYLQSYMGY
+315 IYLQSYMDY

-334 PGAILMGVMN
+334 PGAILMGIMN

-359 SIIGLTILT
+359 SIIGLTVLT
-368 ISTVGFATLSS
+368 VSTVGFATLTSA
-379 TTDVVWVTIIYT
+379 TNVVWITIIYT

-443 TFVTGSASGSMT
+443 AFVAGSMSGSMGT
-455 PVEAGIAG
+455 VEAGILG
-463 VNAAFMAAV
+463 VNAAFFAAV
-472 ALSAVAL
+472 VLSAIAL
-479 ILTIVFVKNTPGKQ
+479 GLTIAFVKNKPSDEKA
-493 QSEPDG
+493 EPERNR
-499 EERTMIEKIMKRDV
+499 EERTMIEKIMKKDV
-513 YSLSPDATVVDAMKL
+513 YSLSPDATVVDAMKF
-528 FVEHGISGAPVVDKS
+528 FVEHGISGAPVVDAD
-543 GKAVGFVSDGDIM
+543 GRAVGFVSDGDIM

-570 VLIMQM
+570 VMIMQM
-576 GVDQETYD
+576 RADEETYD

-599 TKGVIGVDLRTTL
+599 TKGVIGIDLYTTL
-612 PQVCRLLS
+612 PQVCRILS
-620 KNHLKKVPVLHDGKI
+620 KNHLKKVPVLHEGKI
-635 IGVINRSDITLY
+635 VGVINRSDITLY
-647 SMKTYLEGRDDKDL
+647 SMKTYLEGQADADL
-661 DREVAIDER
+661 EREVKIDEL
-670 KRAEAVSQQQIDSAG
+670 KREGKSLD
-685 QTESA
+685 
-690 AKATGRNALKQ
+690 ALKEPAPQA